1 MSVIYLKLGSVNDYV
16 DERLAFHLNDL
27 IKPAGALEY
36 ENLNEDITRAINAG
50 QLVQISNVE
59 YFNLINTLEPSEAIN
74 VTTSY
79 LVTLQNYFN
88 TCPNPTSI
96 FFLYDSGQWYKVLWS
111 TLKNCIAG
119 RIAFKFRVG
128 EADPPFPIP
137 ADTETIFQHDFL
149 KGKDYRNLTV
159 TAGGVEIHEVSM
171 YDPAE
176 VATGDIDYYQ
186 FDSVAGSITRPATF
200 SQGEFIGITEA

>member
-50 QLVQISNVE
+50 QLVQISNVD

-79 LVTLQNYFN
+79 LVTLQNYYN
-88 TCPNPTSI
+88 GCPADTSV
-96 FFLYDSGQWYKVLWS
+96 FFIYDSGQWYKALWS
-111 TLKNCIAG
+111 TLKSCIAS
-119 RIAFKFRVG
+119 RTSYKFRIG
-128 EADPPFPIP
+128 ETDPPYPIP
-137 ADTETIFQHDFL
+137 ADTQTAFQHNGL
-149 KGKDYRNLTV
+149 KNKNPRNLTI
-159 TAGGVEIHEVSM
+159 TAGGVEIHEASM

-176 VATGDIDYYQ
+176 LASGDIDYYTL
-186 FDSVAGSITRPATF
+186 DPATGTITRPATF
-200 SQGEFIGITEA
+200 SQGEFISITEA